1 MSLVKSEESVAEPE
15 DETKERKTEQR
26 KTSLLRR
33 FVNALFLIEDES
45 NGDGS
50 SEETQLS
57 EVRTED
63 CTEKPAGV

>member
-1 MSLVKSEESVAEPE
+1 MSSVEREESVAEPG
-15 DETKERKTEQR
+15 DETKELKTEQR

-33 FVNALFLIEDES
+33 FVNALFLNEDES

-50 SEETQLS
+50 SDETQLS

-63 CTEKPAGV
+63 STEKPAGV